1 MDAHRL
7 RSVFDLIISEHA
19 RLGID
24 HKLAELLQA
33 LSVCVSNPSA
43 QSDERFRL
51 ALTELLT
58 ALRRAR
64 TNDFVESN
72 RRILLEIEGEQITG
86 NGLAEQILDVV
97 NDRPFLAGRARERFV
112 EIADQLQRRLGTCA
126 SARSALDQLNIGPVT
141 LDGDEYELGIL
152 LPDSLVRG
160 DLARLLKELK
170 DWNRTL
176 RDLVPVVSSQQPA
189 VTLRT
194 YSAKRFELSVSLDRD
209 GARALGT
216 IIARIYELDRNLR
229 SNDEKAAE
237 LERKNYPPEI
247 VSRMNEYEKLIVPQ
261 ELKAIRELVTS
272 KFLKGPGRRKDVDK
286 LLDRCLQFLTSRV
299 RDGVAVEILGP
310 PASDAAAIT
319 DERIPAGEAG
329 GSITHHVRAAL
340 QTAFRAPARSPEA
353 PRETPS
359 PPARDQTR
367 RRPPTP
373 ITGDEQ
379 KAA

>member
-19 RLGID
+19 RLGVD

-43 QSDERFRL
+43 PSDERFRL

-58 ALRRAR
+58 SLRRAR

-86 NGLAEQILDVV
+86 NGLAERILDVV
-97 NDRPFLAGRARERFV
+97 NDRPFLPGRARERFV
-112 EIADQLQRRLGTCA
+112 EIADQLQKRLGACA
-126 SARSALDQLNIGPVT
+126 SARSSLDKLNIGAVT
-141 LDGDEYELGIL
+141 LAGDEYELGIL

-176 RDLVPVVSSQQPA
+176 RELVPVISSQQPV

-194 YSAKRFELSVSLDRD
+194 FSAKRFELAASLDRD
-209 GARALGT
+209 SAMALGT
-216 IIARIYELDRNLR
+216 IIARIYELDRNVR
-229 SNDEKAAE
+229 SNDEQAAE

-261 ELKAIRELVTS
+261 ELKAIREVVTS
-272 KFLKGPGRRKDVDK
+272 KFLKTPGRRKDVDK
-286 LLDRCLQFLTSRV
+286 LLDRCLQFLASRV
-299 RDGVAVEILGP
+299 RDGVGVEILGP
-310 PASDAAAIT
+310 PATDAAAGA
-319 DERIPAGEAG
+319 DERTPAGEAG
-329 GSITHHVRAAL
+329 EPITHHVRAAL
-340 QTAFRAPARSPEA
+340 QTACRMPE
-353 PRETPS
+353 PKK
-359 PPARDQTR
+359 
-367 RRPPTP
+367 
-373 ITGDEQ
+373 

>member
-33 LSVCVSNPSA
+33 LSVCVSSPSA
-43 QSDERFRL
+43 SSDERFRL

-72 RRILLEIEGEQITG
+72 RRILVEIQGEQITG
-86 NGLAEQILDVV
+86 NGLAERILDVV
-97 NDRPFLAGRARERFV
+97 NDRPFLAARARERFV
-112 EIADQLQRRLGTCA
+112 EIADYLQRRLGACA
-126 SARSALDQLNIGPVT
+126 AARSSLEQLNVGPVMP
-141 LDGDEYELGIL
+141 DGGEYELGIL

-170 DWNRTL
+170 EWNRTL
-176 RDLVPVVSSQQPA
+176 RELVPVISSQPPK

-194 YSAKRFELSVSLDRD
+194 FSAKRFELSARLDRA
-209 GARALGT
+209 GALALGT
-216 IIARIYELDRNLR
+216 IIARVYELFRNVQ

-247 VSRMNEYEKLIVPQ
+247 VSRLNEYEKLMMPQ
-261 ELKAIRELVTS
+261 ELKAIREVVTS
-272 KFLKGPGRRKDVDK
+272 KFLKSPGRRKEVDK
-286 LLDRCLQFLTSRV
+286 LLDRCLQFLASRI

-310 PASDAAAIT
+310 PAPEAAAT
-319 DERIPAGEAG
+319 ADERTPAGETG
-329 GSITHHVRAAL
+329 GAITHHVRAAL
-340 QTAFRAPARSPEA
+340 QTASRTPAPPPAA
-353 PRETPS
+353 PRDAPS

-367 RRPPTP
+367 QLPT
-373 ITGDEQ
+373 DDQQ